1 MKSLA
6 FVVRLCC
13 LLNRFLGQVF
23 SWLTLGI
30 VLVCFTVVV
39 MRYVFSTGS
48 VLMQDLYVWMNGVM
62 FMGIAGY
69 TLLREGHV
77 RVDVFYRTAPV
88 KRKAAIDLF
97 GCLVFL
103 FPFIITISLYAFPYV
118 ARSWR
123 FMEGSSNYGGMP
135 GLYVVKTFIIIFAVV
150 VGIQALA
157 MIGRSILVLSNREEL
172 VPEDYRYGEN
182 T

>member
-6 FVVRLCC
+6 FAVRLCC

-39 MRYVFSTGS
+39 MRYVFSAGS
-48 VLMQDLYVWMNGVM
+48 ILMQDLYVWMNGVM

-69 TLLREGHV
+69 TLLKEGHV
-77 RVDVFYRTAPV
+77 RVDIFYRTASF
-88 KRKAAIDLF
+88 KHKAKVDLL

-103 FPFIITISLYAFPYV
+103 FPFIITITIYALPYV

-123 FMEGSSNYGGMP
+123 FMEGSANYGGMP
-135 GLYVVKTFIIIFAVV
+135 GLYVVKSFILVFAFV
-150 VGIQALA
+150 VGIQGLA
-157 MIGRSILVLSNREEL
+157 M
-172 VPEDYRYGEN
+172 
-182 T
+182 

>member
-6 FVVRLCC
+6 FAVRLCC

-62 FMGIAGY
+62 FMGIAGF
-69 TLLREGHV
+69 TLLKEGHV
-77 RVDVFYRTAPV
+77 RVDLFYRTASF
-88 KRKAAIDLF
+88 KRKAISDLI

-103 FPFIITISLYAFPYV
+103 FPFVISISLYAFPYV
-118 ARSWR
+118 ARSWQ
-123 FMEGSSNYGGMP
+123 FMEGSANYGGMP
-135 GLYVVKTFIIIFAVV
+135 GLYVVKSFIIVFAVV

-157 MIGRSILVLSNREEL
+157 MMGRSILVLANRMDL
-172 VPEDYRYGEN
+172 VPEDYRYRE
-182 T
+182 TV